1 MLSNNRMLNNQ
12 NFGRVLISSIYK
24 RDTRVS
30 VETEA
35 EYMEQ
40 FELKN
45 KNHGG
50 LCEIVGLDEYQ
61 VKPYFDVDG
70 KDKSNENFDE
80 SIINNIC
87 DDIQAIYNDDIYIL
101 LNESQEKKAEL

>member
-1 MLSNNRMLNNQ
+1 MLSNNRMSNNQ
-12 NFGRVLISSIYK
+12 NFGRVLISSIFN

-35 EYMEQ
+35 DYMKQ

-45 KNHGG
+45 KKQGG

-70 KDKSNENFDE
+70 KDKDDEPFNEEIFND
-80 SIINNIC
+80 IC
-87 DDIQAIYNDDIYIL
+87 KDIQKIYNYDIYIL
-101 LNESQEKKAEL
+101 VIDPKEKKMEL

>member
-1 MLSNNRMLNNQ
+1 MSNNQ

-61 VKPYFDVDG
+61 VKLYFDVDG
-70 KDKSNENFDE
+70 KIDFTDDIIDN
-80 SIINNIC
+80 INNNKLWFSNSSYDSGI
-87 DDIQAIYNDDIYIL
+87 
-101 LNESQEKKAEL
+101 K